1 MKAIIML
8 SSLILLLAFT
18 TCTKKEEEQ
27 FQFTLFSEYI
37 DSEVNCKTIKV
48 TIDGQEKVNDQ
59 ICYTGILPTV
69 TTSSFQI
76 PSGKNKLRAEIV
88 EGSKVF
94 EQIFEF
100 EVAKKYGYLT
110 FNNKI
115 SEFNFFM
122 STSGGIMK

>member
-1 MKAIIML
+1 MKIKILL
-8 SSLILLLAFT
+8 SLLILLLAFT
-18 TCTKKEEEQ
+18 TCTKKDE
-27 FQFTLFSEYI
+27 FQFTLYSEYI

-76 PSGKNKLRAEIV
+76 PSGKNKLRAEIL

-94 EQIFEF
+94 VQIFEF
-100 EVAKKYGYLT
+100 EEGKKYGYLT
-110 FNNKI
+110 YNNKT
-115 SEFNFFM
+115 SEFYF
-122 STSGGIMK
+122 STSKTGGIMK